1 MRHIKALHIILCA
14 ALITLAACRE
24 KYVPTLNSSGKGV
37 LVVEG
42 FIAIGQQV
50 QTKIILSR
58 TTDLSTTAISYETK
72 AKLNI
77 QAETGTVYP
86 LTETAN
92 GNYTSAPL
100 TLVPGGKYRL
110 QITTAAGKE
119 YMSDY
124 EAGLTTPLIDSISYA
139 KTSNGGLQVYT
150 NSTISPTQARYYDW
164 KTEETWE
171 FHSQYLSY
179 LKFNYDNTGAINGV
193 HLFVANTTTVDNSIF
208 TCWKSENSTKL
219 LLENLD
225 RFSTDKIKQPLVL
238 IPSNSFKLSV
248 LYSINI
254 IQHALSRNGYLF
266 LETMKRNTEQLGTT
280 FDPQPS
286 YLQGNVHATGNPT
299 ELVIGYV
306 GATQESTRRVF
317 IDPAKIPGGWPYKT
331 DCTEVGSLNTASDL
345 AGYMFYYPI
354 RYNNL
359 TRRDSVILSRDTC
372 VNCLTRGFNIKPS
385 FWP

>member
-1 MRHIKALHIILCA
+1 
-14 ALITLAACRE
+14 
-24 KYVPTLNSSGKGV
+24 
-37 LVVEG
+37 
-42 FIAIGQQV
+42 
-50 QTKIILSR
+50 
-58 TTDLSTTAISYETK
+58 
-72 AKLNI
+72 
-77 QAETGTVYP
+77 
-86 LTETAN
+86 
-92 GNYTSAPL
+92 
-100 TLVPGGKYRL
+100 
-110 QITTAAGKE
+110 
-119 YMSDY
+119 MSDY

-139 KTSNGGLQVYT
+139 KTSDGGLQVYT

-193 HLFVANTTTVDNSIF
+193 HLFVANTTTVDNSIY

-238 IPSNSFKLSV
+238 IPPNSFKLSV

-306 GATQESTRRVF
+306 GATQETTRRVF

-372 VNCLTRGFNIKPS
+372 VNCLTRGGNIKPS

>member
-1 MRHIKALHIILCA
+1 MRPIKALYITLCV
-14 ALITLAACRE
+14 ALLTLAACRE

-42 FIAIGQQV
+42 FIAVGPQV

-58 TTDLSTTAISYETK
+58 ATDLTTTAINYETK

-77 QAETGTVYP
+77 QAETGTIYP
-86 LTETAN
+86 LTEISS
-92 GNYTSAPL
+92 GNYISAPL
-100 TLVPGGKYRL
+100 TLTPGSKYRL
-110 QITTAAGKE
+110 QITTASGKE
-119 YMSDY
+119 YLSDY

-139 KTSNGGLQVYT
+139 KTSDGSLQVYT

-171 FHSQYLSY
+171 FHSQYPSY
-179 LKFNYDNTGAINGV
+179 LKFTFDNTGAINGV
-193 HLFVANTTTVDNSIF
+193 RSFVSNTITVDNSIY

-238 IPSNSFKLSV
+238 IPPNSVKLSV
-248 LYSINI
+248 LYSVNI
-254 IQHALSRNGYLF
+254 IQHALSRNAYLF

-286 YLQGNVHATGNPT
+286 YLQGNVHATSDPA

-306 GATQESTRRVF
+306 GATQETTRRVF
-317 IDPAKIPGGWPYKT
+317 IDPAKIPGGWPYQSG
-331 DCTEVGSLNTASDL
+331 CTQVVAHNDPVELR
-345 AGYMFYYPI
+345 GYLLYYPI
-354 RYNNL
+354 GYTSL
-359 TRRDSVILSRDTC
+359 VKLDSVILSRDTC
-372 VNCLTRGFNIKPS
+372 VNCLTRGGNIKPS